1 MPKGVAN
8 ERGSKTWR
16 WMMRKFLSPAMVVLL
31 VAGVTLTGCATKT
44 YVNDQL
50 AAHDGVASTKMSEI
64 QSSVEE
70 NQKSISDLEAK
81 DAELEARMD
90 KISETAEDAL
100 RRAQEA
106 GVLAEG
112 TFLYEVVL
120 TDENVKFGFDKADLS
135 DEGKAALDQFAKKL
149 KADNKGV
156 YLEIQ
161 GHTDNIGSEQY
172 NLKLGY
178 KRAEKVMDYFSMEHG
193 FPLHRMNVN
202 SYGEYKPI
210 ADNST
215 KEGRAQNRRVA
226 LVVMK

>member
-1 MPKGVAN
+1 
-8 ERGSKTWR
+8 
-16 WMMRKFLSPAMVVLL
+16 MVVLL

-44 YVNDQL
+44 YVNEQI

-100 RRAQEA
+100 RRAKEA

-135 DEGKAALDQFAKKL
+135 DEAKAALDQFAKKL

-156 YLEIQ
+156 FLEIQ

-178 KRAEKVMDYFSMEHG
+178 KRADKVMDYFRTQHG
-193 FPLHRMNVN
+193 FPLHRMNVT

>member
-1 MPKGVAN
+1 
-8 ERGSKTWR
+8 
-16 WMMRKFLSPAMVVLL
+16 MRKILSPAMVVLL

-44 YVNDQL
+44 YVNDQI

-70 NQKSISDLEAK
+70 NQKAISDLEAK
-81 DAELEARMD
+81 DAELEARID
-90 KISETAEDAL
+90 KISETAQDAL

-106 GVLAEG
+106 GVLAKG

-120 TDENVKFGFDKADLS
+120 TDENVKFGFDKAELS
-135 DEGKAALDQFAKKL
+135 DAAKAELDKFASKI
-149 KADNKGV
+149 KADNEGV
-156 YLEIQ
+156 YLEVQ
-161 GHTDNIGSEQY
+161 GHTDNIGSEKY

-178 KRAEKVMDYFSMEHG
+178 MRAEKVLEYLKTQHG

-226 LVVMK
+226 LVVLK

>member
-1 MPKGVAN
+1 
-8 ERGSKTWR
+8 
-16 WMMRKFLSPAMVVLL
+16 MVVLL
-31 VAGVTLTGCATKT
+31 IAGVTLTGCATKT
-44 YVNDQL
+44 YVNEQV
-50 AAHDGVASTKMSEI
+50 AAHDGVASAKMSEI

-81 DAELEARMD
+81 DAELEGRID

-106 GVLAEG
+106 GVLAKG

-120 TDENVKFGFDKADLS
+120 TDEGVKFGFDKAELS
-135 DEGKAALDQFAKKL
+135 DEAKAALDQFANKI
-149 KADNKGV
+149 KAENEGV

-161 GHTDNIGSEQY
+161 GHTDNIGSEKY

-178 KRAEKVMDYFSMEHG
+178 MRAEKVLDYFKSQHG

>member
-1 MPKGVAN
+1 
-8 ERGSKTWR
+8 
-16 WMMRKFLSPAMVVLL
+16 MRKFLSPAMVVLL
-31 VAGVTLTGCATKT
+31 VAGVTLTGCATKK
-44 YVNDQL
+44 YVNEQIGV
-50 AAHDGVASTKMSEI
+50 HDGVASTKMSEI
-64 QSSVEE
+64 QSSVEA
-70 NQKSISDLEAK
+70 NQKAISDLEAK
-81 DAELEARMD
+81 DAELEARID

-100 RRAQEA
+100 RRAKEA

-112 TFLYEVVL
+112 TFMYEVVL
-120 TDENVKFGFDKADLS
+120 TDENVKFGFDKYELS
-135 DEGKAALDQFAKKL
+135 DAAKAELDKFANTVKS
-149 KADNKGV
+149 DNKGV

-178 KRAEKVMDYFSMEHG
+178 KRAEQVMDYFRMQHG
-193 FPLHRMNVN
+193 FPVHRMNAT
-202 SYGEYKPI
+202 SYGEYKPV